1 MVTLTDNAVTAVRQ
15 AIAKSGKKGAG
26 FRIMTRELGCAGLK
40 YLIGLDS
47 SPREDDI
54 VVETCG
60 MCVFIDPMSA
70 PLLSG
75 VSVDF
80 VEEAGRAG
88 FSFDNPNVASSCSC
102 SGGSKASCGV

>member
-1 MVTLTDNAVTAVRQ
+1 MVTLTDNAVTAVKQ
-15 AIAKSGKKGAG
+15 AISKSGKEGAG

-88 FSFDNPNVASSCSC
+88 FSFDNPNVTSSCSC
-102 SGGSKASCGV
+102 SSASRSSCGR